1 MITKNKP
8 FIIVQYIIM
17 IILVVCCLIPFWLLI
32 ISSFTP
38 ESELVLRG
46 YSLLPRQ
53 FTFETYQYLA
63 AVSSGVLRAYLM
75 SIVISA
81 IGVTS
86 SILMTTF
93 YAYPLSRKDLPGRN
107 IISFIL
113 FFTMLFNGGLVP
125 TYIVYTR
132 LLHVKDTLAGMIV
145 PGMLMNAFYVI
156 MMRTYITSNI
166 SDEIIEAAR
175 IDGAG
180 ELKCLFRIVVPLCKP
195 IMGTLALMT
204 FIAYWNNWTNGV
216 YYIQARTDLH
226 GIQNY
231 MKRVLDSISVLQQQV
246 AKGINVDASQI
257 PTVGIRMALAV
268 VGVLPVLLVYPFFQK
283 SFVKGVTLGS
293 VKG

>member
-1 MITKNKP
+1 MSV
-8 FIIVQYIIM
+8 II
-17 IILVVCCLIPFWLLI
+17 
-32 ISSFTP
+32 
-38 ESELVLRG
+38 
-46 YSLLPRQ
+46 
-53 FTFETYQYLA
+53 A
-63 AVSSGVLRAYLM
+63 
-75 SIVISA
+75 A

-86 SILMTTF
+86 SLIMTTF

-107 IISFIL
+107 AISFFL

-132 LLHVKDTLAGMIV
+132 LLHIKDTLWAMIV
-145 PGMLMNAFYVI
+145 PGMLMNAFHVI

-166 SDEIIEAAR
+166 SDEIIEAGR
-175 IDGAG
+175 IDGAS
-180 ELKCLFRIVVPLCKP
+180 ELTCLVRIVIPLCKP

-216 YYIQARTDLH
+216 YYIQARTDLF

-231 MKRVLDSISVLQQQV
+231 MKNVLDSISVLQQQV
-246 AKGINVDASQI
+246 AKGINADVSQI
-257 PTVGIRMALAV
+257 PSVGIRMALAV
-268 VGVLPVLLVYPFFQK
+268 VGVLPVLVVYPFFQK

>member
-8 FIIVQYIIM
+8 FIIVQYVFVTF
-17 IILVVCCLIPFWLLI
+17 LVISCIIPFWLLI
-32 ISSFTP
+32 ASSFTP
-38 ESELVLRG
+38 ESVLAESG
-46 YSLLPRQ
+46 YSLIPKKV
-53 FTFETYQYLA
+53 TFDTYKYLW
-63 AVSSGVLRAYLM
+63 AVSAGVGRAYLM
-75 SIVISA
+75 SVIIAA

-86 SILMTTF
+86 SLIMTTF

-107 IISFIL
+107 AISFFL

-132 LLHVKDTLAGMIV
+132 LLHIKDTLWAMIV
-145 PGMLMNAFYVI
+145 PGMLMNAFHVI

-166 SDEIIEAAR
+166 SDEIIEAGR
-175 IDGAG
+175 IDGAS
-180 ELKCLFRIVVPLCKP
+180 ELTCLVRIVIPLCKP

-216 YYIQARTDLH
+216 YYIQARTDLF

-231 MKRVLDSISVLQQQV
+231 MKNVLDSISVLQQQV
-246 AKGINVDASQI
+246 AKGINADVSQI
-257 PTVGIRMALAV
+257 PSVGIRMALAV
-268 VGVLPVLLVYPFFQK
+268 VGVLPVLVVYPFFQK